1 MGKKKNQCFKI
12 NTCDIQ
18 LLNAQVPLPSFT
30 CVAQILFRN
39 NKLFPNLE
47 GEGVKD
53 KIYFMHKSHVTVK
66 YTISIMMSL
75 NQNLKIIMNA
85 IIRNRGPG
93 FGPTVKLVLVLKSFE
108 QGDMEMSTKITN
120 RAGQT
125 RNATRPS
132 PQN

>member
-1 MGKKKNQCFKI
+1 MAVISFLVAAEHVFLDGQWVKKNQYFKI

-66 YTISIMMSL
+66 YNISIMMSL

-85 IIRNRGPG
+85 IGLLG
-93 FGPTVKLVLVLKSFE
+93 TEG
-108 QGDMEMSTKITN
+108 
-120 RAGQT
+120 RALGL
-125 RNATRPS
+125 RSNWC
-132 PQN
+132 